1 MNLFSTPSHFSILCV
16 LLVGSWGWLPVE
28 AALVWEQKEIMH
40 EVQPQDSS
48 AVGVFKFKNEGPDP
62 VTIQANHSSCGCTV
76 AQMEKKTFAPGDS
89 GEVKVTFQFGS
100 RTGQQQQS
108 VQVRT
113 SDSAS
118 DATLKLS
125 VTIPKLAT
133 LSPALLFWRQGETLE
148 AKNLSLKFEIPA
160 GARILAVTSSD
171 PRFEVATTTVMEGH
185 EYQIRITPLPADGT
199 KTDTASIKSIISIQT
214 DLPASSKSTL
224 HAYAFIKR

>member
-125 VTIPKLAT
+125 VTIPKLYT
-133 LSPALLFWRQGETLE
+133 LTPTLVFWRTGEGLKSKEAVLKIEDDQG
-148 AKNLSLKFEIPA
+148 AKLLSVI
-160 GARILAVTSSD
+160 SSD
-171 PRFEVATTTVMEGH
+171 PRILVKSETVRDGK
-185 EYQIRITPLPADGT
+185 EYKITVTPSD
-199 KTDTASIKSIISIQT
+199 KISSEMVKSIITLQT
-214 DLPASSKSTL
+214 DLPAGPKAST
-224 HAYAFIKR
+224 HIYAFIKR